1 MIFKN
6 KLMLL
11 IILTSIISSSYSQ
24 EQIDNNKNYSYSLVL
39 DMNHLSRNNDYN
51 FKFIVNKSW
60 EFSENGAVNFF
71 DNKSIYFI
79 EYEYKKAFH
88 KGFDHYDRIPKDTI
102 KTKLLDYQLDSI
114 FVLTRELMTLD
125 KNINVTEKRK
135 PEVDYDGK
143 YASVKLELF
152 EYSVRKEIVIS
163 FDNDFIFQNR
173 FYKLIDFLNSIINKK

>member
-71 DNKSIYFI
+71 DNKS
-79 EYEYKKAFH
+79 
-88 KGFDHYDRIPKDTI
+88 
-102 KTKLLDYQLDSI
+102 LL
-114 FVLTRELMTLD
+114 
-125 KNINVTEKRK
+125 
-135 PEVDYDGK
+135 
-143 YASVKLELF
+143 
-152 EYSVRKEIVIS
+152 
-163 FDNDFIFQNR
+163 ND
-173 FYKLIDFLNSIINKK
+173 